1 MATVGID
8 KVLSDIQLSLKAPK
22 GQYNSFGKYHY
33 RSCEDILNAVKAVMP
48 KGASVVCT
56 DHVELIGDRV
66 YVKAVAKLQHGTN
79 SIESSAYAREPVQK
93 KGMDES
99 QITGATSSY
108 ARKYAL
114 NGLFAIDDTKDADT
128 QDNRSSS
135 HTQSCAP
142 EANEEVDPAD
152 YVMPIGKF
160 KGEKL
165 GDVDLDALTSWA
177 KFMLSKK
184 DINGPAKEALATIK
198 LYLQDVGR

>member
-1 MATVGID
+1 METVGID
-8 KVLSDIQLSLKAPK
+8 KVLSKIQLLLKSPK

-48 KGASVVCT
+48 NGASVVCT
-56 DHVELIGDRV
+56 DHVVLIGDRV
-66 YVKAVAKLQHGTN
+66 YVKAVAKLQYGTD
-79 SIESSAYAREPVQK
+79 SIETAAYAREPAQK

-135 HTQSCAP
+135 QSQSHAP
-142 EANEEVDPAD
+142 EVNEEVDPAD
-152 YVMPIGKF
+152 YIMTIGKF
-160 KGEKL
+160 KGKRL
-165 GDVDLDALTSWA
+165 GDINTDALISWA
-177 KFMLSKK
+177 QFMLKK
-184 DINGPAKEALATIK
+184 DLNGPTKEALAATK